1 MFCVSYYLHQ
11 SSEIGD
17 LSSTQSSVVTFTAEP
32 YIWCVTS
39 VEKCLLYSQVRANI
53 SLILY
58 STNTT
63 ETQIYQ
69 TNIELKKKQP
79 NEVRRFY

>member
-1 MFCVSYYLHQ
+1 MFCVSYYLHK
-11 SSEIGD
+11 SSEIGVI
-17 LSSTQSSVVTFTAEP
+17 SSTQSSVVTFTAEP
-32 YIWCVTS
+32 YFWCVTS
-39 VEKCLLYSQVRANI
+39 VEKCLLYSQVRSNI

-69 TNIELKKKQP
+69 TNIELKNKQP
-79 NEVRRFY
+79 NEVKRL